1 MQSVQKHNSV
11 QESNFAPES
20 NSVNESNSVSGKE
33 TKRKDWLSSRKMFM
47 TMTYFHKLVDK
58 SILCG
63 NSLLRWQ
70 WVSMGHL
77 VFLLHD
83 KFLNIWPHNKNA
95 KLWGSITSWSWEYM
109 ASPFMYCVF
118 PHINGRLQWKI
129 FVGGTYWVFKASLIH
144 FARTMIEYEGGDLDR
159 SHAAWKGKS
168 CTQGGHWAS
177 LRSRRWVKPE

>member
-1 MQSVQKHNSV
+1 MRLIQSKNLIPPQNRIQSMK
-11 QESNFAPES
+11 SNTVSAQ
-20 NSVNESNSVSGKE
+20 ESNSVSGKE

-129 FVGGTYWVFKASLIH
+129 FVGGTYWV
-144 FARTMIEYEGGDLDR
+144 
-159 SHAAWKGKS
+159 
-168 CTQGGHWAS
+168 
-177 LRSRRWVKPE
+177 LRLLLFILHGQW